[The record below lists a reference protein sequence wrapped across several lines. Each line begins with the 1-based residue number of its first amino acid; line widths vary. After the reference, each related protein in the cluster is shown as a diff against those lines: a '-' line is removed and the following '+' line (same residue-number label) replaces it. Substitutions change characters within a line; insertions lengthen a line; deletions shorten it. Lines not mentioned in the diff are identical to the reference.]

1 MENLWNAIVKNLSRS
16 KQKNVDEDTYQDT
29 IECQLQLL
37 GWLEGV
43 ESRPALPNGASKT
56 LIPDIVLNKDGHRV
70 LPIEIKRPDNTL
82 NARQASQLSSY
93 MRRLR
98 LLCGVYIG
106 ENIQLYYDTPED
118 DSDAISVCTIELEEN
133 NPLGRKLCS
142 LLACENFDEKAFEDF
157 CIEQLRMKNARNDF
171 RKRIQE
177 YVSPQTAS
185 QNILELLRDKFS
197 AEGFESPII
206 DAELKKLSIKID
218 YQTELMSASVSK
230 QIVPNKKVKGD
241 CKENAS
247 TLNNFCVSEE
257 QKLLERFPDSVD
269 NIFVI
274 KNRKGIEARAIYK
287 DGKMIVLKDSI
298 FTSVV
303 KRSFTAHTLREEVI
317 SKSEKLPNGH
327 YRLLE
332 DFCFSSPSTASQI
345 IYGASTSGWVVWK
358 TENGKTLSECVRK
371 DNLD

>member
-1 MENLWNAIVKNLSRS
+1 M
-16 KQKNVDEDTYQDT
+16 
-29 IECQLQLL
+29 
-37 GWLEGV
+37 
-43 ESRPALPNGASKT
+43 
-56 LIPDIVLNKDGHRV
+56 
-70 LPIEIKRPDNTL
+70 
-82 NARQASQLSSY
+82 
-93 MRRLR
+93 
-98 LLCGVYIG
+98 CGVYIG

-142 LLACENFDEKAFEDF
+142 LLAYDNFDEKAFEDF

-218 YQTELMSASVSK
+218 YQTELISASVPK
-230 QIVPNKKVKGD
+230 QIVPNKKGKGD

-247 TLNNFCVSEE
+247 TVNNFCTSEE
-257 QKLLERFPDSVD
+257 PKPLKVFSGNTD
-269 NIFVI
+269 NVFVI
-274 KNRKGIEARAIYK
+274 KNHKKGIEARAVYK
-287 DGKMIVLKDSI
+287 DGEMIVLKGSI

-303 KRSFTAHTLREEVI
+303 KQSFTAHTLREEVI
-317 SKSEKLPNGH
+317 RKSEKLPNGH

-332 DFCFSSPSTASQI
+332 DFCFNSPGAASKM
-345 IYGASTSGWVVWK
+345 IYGASTRGWDVWK

>member
-142 LLACENFDEKAFEDF
+142 LLAYDNFDEKAFEDF

-218 YQTELMSASVSK
+218 YQTSVSVSK

-241 CKENAS
+241 CKENTS

-257 QKLLERFPDSVD
+257 PKPLELFPDSMD
-269 NIFVI
+269 NIFGI

-287 DGKMIVLKDSI
+287 DGKMIVLKGSI
-298 FTSVV
+298 FTSIV
-303 KRSFTAHTLREEVI
+303 RPSFKAYALRDEVI
-317 SKSEKLPNGH
+317 KKSEKLPNGH

-332 DFCFSSPSTASQI
+332 NFCFSSPSTASQI

>member
-142 LLACENFDEKAFEDF
+142 LLAYDNFDEKAFEDF

-218 YQTELMSASVSK
+218 YQTELMPASVPK

-241 CKENAS
+241 CKGNVS
-247 TLNNFCVSEE
+247 TVNNSCVSED
-257 QKLLERFPDSVD
+257 QNPLDLFPDSMD

-287 DGKMIVLKDSI
+287 DGKMIVLKGSI

-303 KRSFTAHTLREEVI
+303 KRSFTANTLREEAI

-358 TENGKTLSECVRK
+358 NENGKTLSECMRK